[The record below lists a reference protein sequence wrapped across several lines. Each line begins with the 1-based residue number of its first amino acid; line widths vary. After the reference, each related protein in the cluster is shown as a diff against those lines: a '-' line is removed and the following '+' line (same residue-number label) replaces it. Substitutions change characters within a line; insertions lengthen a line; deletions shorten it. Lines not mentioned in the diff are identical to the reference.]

1 MNLTELTPDIKISV
15 NQIFGIDTEMKVD
28 AFSKKNEYVPDI
40 DSTYKFDRDTTL
52 ALISGFAFN
61 KNWNYF
67 EGMSENEI
75 PKFIKSD
82 LTWHRPTQK
91 FGAADNFFNIL
102 WNNALNDKFN
112 FFNEN
117 NSINKKINGLSE
129 KDKDALKIMELE
141 LSADWL
147 TVQKKFKTLVKK
159 FHPDKHAGNKQHED
173 KLKKITLA
181 YSHLKMLMITK

>member
-1 MNLTELTPDIKISV
+1 MENICQWNKCRNVGKYRAPTERDNIKNFKWLCEKHIV
-15 NQIFGIDTEMKVD
+15 
-28 AFSKKNEYVPDI
+28 
-40 DSTYKFDRDTTL
+40 L
-52 ALISGFAFN
+52 FN

-75 PKFIKSD
+75 QKFIKSD

-129 KDKDALKIMELE
+129 KDKDTLFDMIQDKIVDERE
-141 LSADWL
+141 
-147 TVQKKFKTLVKK
+147 
-159 FHPDKHAGNKQHED
+159 E
-173 KLKKITLA
+173 
-181 YSHLKMLMITK
+181 

>member
-1 MNLTELTPDIKISV
+1 MENICQWNKCRNVGKYRAPTERDNIKNFKWLCEKHIV
-15 NQIFGIDTEMKVD
+15 
-28 AFSKKNEYVPDI
+28 
-40 DSTYKFDRDTTL
+40 L
-52 ALISGFAFN
+52 FN

-75 PKFIKSD
+75 QKFIKSD

-117 NSINKKINGLSE
+117 NSINKKINSLSE

-147 TVQKKFKTLVKK
+147 TIQKKFKTLVKK

-181 YSHLKMLMITK
+181 YSHLKMVMITK

>member
-1 MNLTELTPDIKISV
+1 MENICQWNKCRNVGKYRAPTERDNIKNFKWLCEKHIV
-15 NQIFGIDTEMKVD
+15 
-28 AFSKKNEYVPDI
+28 
-40 DSTYKFDRDTTL
+40 L
-52 ALISGFAFN
+52 FN

-75 PKFIKSD
+75 QKFIKSD

>member
-1 MNLTELTPDIKISV
+1 MENICLWNKCRNVGKYRAPSERDNIKNFKWLCEKHIV
-15 NQIFGIDTEMKVD
+15 
-28 AFSKKNEYVPDI
+28 
-40 DSTYKFDRDTTL
+40 L
-52 ALISGFAFN
+52 FN

-75 PKFIKSD
+75 QKFIKSD

>member
-1 MNLTELTPDIKISV
+1 MENICQWNKCRNVGKYRAPTERDNIKNFKWLCEKHIV
-15 NQIFGIDTEMKVD
+15 
-28 AFSKKNEYVPDI
+28 
-40 DSTYKFDRDTTL
+40 L
-52 ALISGFAFN
+52 FN

-75 PKFIKSD
+75 QKFIKSD
-82 LTWHRPTQK
+82 LTWRRPTQK

-181 YSHLKMLMITK
+181 YSHLKMVMITK

>member
-1 MNLTELTPDIKISV
+1 MENICQWNKCRNVGKYRAPSERDNIKNFKWLCEKHIV
-15 NQIFGIDTEMKVD
+15 
-28 AFSKKNEYVPDI
+28 
-40 DSTYKFDRDTTL
+40 L
-52 ALISGFAFN
+52 FN

-75 PKFIKSD
+75 QKFIKSD

>member
-1 MNLTELTPDIKISV
+1 MENICQWNKCRNVGKYRAPTERDNIKNFKWLCEKHIV
-15 NQIFGIDTEMKVD
+15 
-28 AFSKKNEYVPDI
+28 
-40 DSTYKFDRDTTL
+40 L
-52 ALISGFAFN
+52 FN

-75 PKFIKSD
+75 QKFIKSD

-159 FHPDKHAGNKQHED
+159 FHPDKHSGNKQYED

-181 YSHLKMLMITK
+181 YSHLEMIMLTK